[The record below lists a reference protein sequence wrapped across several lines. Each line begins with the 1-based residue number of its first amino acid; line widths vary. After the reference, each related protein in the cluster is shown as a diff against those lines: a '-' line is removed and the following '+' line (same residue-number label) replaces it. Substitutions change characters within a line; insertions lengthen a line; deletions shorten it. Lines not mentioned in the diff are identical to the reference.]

1 MRITLSLFVLLGF
14 VISTGCQANS
24 VPQPV
29 EPPSTVATDSL
40 LTPGPG
46 SPTQRATAMA
56 QLPPTQ
62 ADADLQSLIE
72 KAKADLIKQFAIH
85 ADQIQV
91 VEARA
96 VTWPN
101 ASLGCP
107 QPGQD
112 YAQVLIPGYWVLLEA
127 EGRQYPYHADRA
139 EKLILCMSAAAGL
152 GTEMPLF
159 PPIPVNPTEI
169 KDGEPWVPV
178 N

>member
-1 MRITLSLFVLLGF
+1 MRIALSLLVLLGF

-24 VPQPV
+24 AAQPV

-40 LTPGPG
+40 STRVPG
-46 SPTQRATAMA
+46 SSTQRATAMA

-72 KAKADLIKQFAIH
+72 KAEADLIKQFAVH
-85 ADQIQV
+85 AAQIQV

-101 ASLGCP
+101 AALGCP
-107 QPGQD
+107 QPGQA
-112 YAQVLIPGYWVLLEA
+112 YAQVITPGYWVLLEA
-127 EGRQYPYHADRA
+127 DGKRYSYHADQA
-139 EKLILCMSAAAGL
+139 EQLILCMSAAGGP